1 MSEGQTA
8 RNDHRYRTPPEA
20 AKRPLKRKQSQGPAR
35 AFSGELKPDVSPR
48 SLYWE
53 RVNPVTYKLCV
64 RGRFSDTPASHGQW
78 QGYRASFP
86 VAWVTNIG
94 WAVDSE
100 AWLGRCRDKR
110 GDWCLGPTTFEDA
123 RTQTKNW
130 VLCLP
135 VGGAADEWFLSN
147 PIREYNEL
155 MALLARRRGESLP
168 PPEEPEEFFQMKIEC
183 DDDYPVVA
191 MLDDNTRVV
200 ESADRVQWIVQKK
213 GEHVWNGVHFCPTKA
228 ELLLYARPI
237 TLEVLAL
244 PDQFRTRERF
254 RENTNATI

>member
-1 MSEGQTA
+1 
-8 RNDHRYRTPPEA
+8 
-20 AKRPLKRKQSQGPAR
+20 
-35 AFSGELKPDVSPR
+35 
-48 SLYWE
+48 
-53 RVNPVTYKLCV
+53 
-64 RGRFSDTPASHGQW
+64 
-78 QGYRASFP
+78 
-86 VAWVTNIG
+86 
-94 WAVDSE
+94 
-100 AWLGRCRDKR
+100 
-110 GDWCLGPTTFEDA
+110 
-123 RTQTKNW
+123 
-130 VLCLP
+130 
-135 VGGAADEWFLSN
+135 
-147 PIREYNEL
+147 
-155 MALLARRRGESLP
+155 
-168 PPEEPEEFFQMKIEC
+168 MKIEC